1 MKRHGWR
8 QVLITT
14 TTAALVMLL
23 VAVVAAAVITGFEA
37 ALSAAA
43 GGGIV
48 VVLSFLS
55 LGLIDWA
62 DRHRP
67 QLAIPLFMVGFGIKV
82 AVLAVAIPLVQP
94 GQWLHPAWAL
104 GTGIAVLI
112 LWQVAEVWSFRRMRL
127 IVEPAN

>member
-8 QVLITT
+8 QVLII
-14 TTAALVMLL
+14 TTAVGLLTLVL
-23 VAVVAAAVITGFEA
+23 VAVTAAVISGIDA
-37 ALSAAA
+37 AISAAA

-67 QLAIPLFMVGFGIKV
+67 QLAIPLFMMGFGIKV
-82 AVLAVAIPLVQP
+82 AVLAVTVPLVQP
-94 GQWLHPAWAL
+94 GQWLDPAWAL
-104 GTGIAVLI
+104 GSGIAVLI
-112 LWQVAEVWSFRRMRL
+112 LWQVAEVWSFRSMRL
-127 IVEPAN
+127 PVEPAH